1 VGDEGI
7 FSLGFERPQVKQ
19 ECADAGGCSW
29 DIRGGSL

>member
-19 ECADAGGCSW
+19 ECVDAGGCS
-29 DIRGGSL
+29 